1 MSDLHGESLVNEIFM
16 SQTIHTFHDMRE
28 DVRCAIYELERSSLF
43 EFDDIVEETKKL
55 KELNTSLPDLLEG
68 FDVGD
73 MLKIDAVIEKLPAE
87 SSLSSEEKKFT
98 ESVTDLLH
106 RMEPLRKK
114 CRDVRVLAES
124 TLSDVTDIHSEKI
137 DLNREDEVMYL
148 PEFVDALE
156 RVHNCVTHVN
166 ELCETV
172 YSQAARIGEAKE

>member
-1 MSDLHGESLVNEIFM
+1 MSDLRGESLVNEIFM
-16 SQTIHTFHDMRE
+16 SQTIHTFHGMRE

-55 KELNTSLPDLLEG
+55 NELNILLPNLLED

-73 MLKIDAVIEKLPAE
+73 MLIIDAAVEKLHAG
-87 SSLSSEEKKFT
+87 SSLSSEEKQFT
-98 ESVTDLLH
+98 ENVTDLLH
-106 RMEPLRKK
+106 RFEPLRKK

-137 DLNREDEVMYL
+137 DLGREDEVMYL

-156 RVHNCVTHVN
+156 RVRNCVTHIN

>member
-1 MSDLHGESLVNEIFM
+1 MPNSSVDSLVNELFM
-16 SQTIHTFHDMRE
+16 SQTVHAFHDMRE
-28 DVRCAIYELERSSLF
+28 DVRCAIYELESSSLF

-55 KELNTSLPDLLEG
+55 KELNTSMPDLLEG

-73 MLKIDAVIEKLPAE
+73 MLKIDAVIEKLPDE

-98 ESVTDLLH
+98 ESVTGLLH

-148 PEFVDALE
+148 PEFVDSLD
-156 RVHNCVTHVN
+156 RVHNCVTHIN

-172 YSQAARIGEAKE
+172 YAQAARISEAKE

>member
-28 DVRCAIYELERSSLF
+28 DARCAIYELERSSLF

-55 KELNTSLPDLLEG
+55 KELNTSLPDLLQG
-68 FDVGD
+68 
-73 MLKIDAVIEKLPAE
+73 IDAVIEKLPAE